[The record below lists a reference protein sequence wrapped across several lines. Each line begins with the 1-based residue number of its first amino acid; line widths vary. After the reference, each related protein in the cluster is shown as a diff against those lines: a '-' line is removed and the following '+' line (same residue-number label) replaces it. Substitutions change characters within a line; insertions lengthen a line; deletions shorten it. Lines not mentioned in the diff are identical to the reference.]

1 MSLSPADAESIGG
14 YALVRRLGS
23 GGMGVVYL
31 GRSAS
36 GRQVAVKV
44 VHPQYALDEEFRARF
59 RQEVAAARRVSGA
72 FTAPVVDADP
82 EAELPWMATLYV
94 PGRTLAEIVAKDGPL
109 GGQDLAN
116 LALGLVEALR
126 DIHRAGVV
134 HRDLKPSNVLM
145 AEDGPRVIDFGISRA
160 VDNEALTVTGRLI
173 GTPPF
178 MSPEQFASPRDV
190 TGASDVFSLGSL
202 LVYAATGNRPFDG
215 GSPYTTGFQVMYE
228 QPALDG
234 VQEPLR
240 SVVERCLAKDPAARP
255 ELAELHRMLR
265 ALPGTAAPMAPGTTD
280 PAVAP
285 GTADQPMAPA
295 AADRAGSRHRAAPAH
310 AVPRQVA
317 AAPRTGGTGGTDGT
331 DGSRTGHRRRVW
343 RILISLAATLAVTGL
358 SITAVKWGQHRA
370 SASHPSTAS
379 ASPTG
384 GPSTPE
390 LPAGWQPWRASLST
404 AVKGEPVD
412 DLASGCV
419 PDKNALY
426 CAGTGFTV
434 AKIDAATGR
443 VLWRYGT
450 SPQTSRPVGVRN
462 GLVYVYEKPPD
473 ALYENATYLTRRL
486 VALDADTR
494 QRRWSRLV
502 SEDRPAYLF
511 SRGVLTMSKDAKK
524 FVAYDESGREL
535 WTAPAQ
541 ASAGNT
547 CIPGVLDGAPYG
559 LCTPDDPAR
568 GSVSLLRFDP
578 ADGTRHEIAPLPA
591 GTQPLGV
598 VGGRPLLL
606 VPQDVEYVSD
616 GGEDEPYKQLLSVD
630 PSSGAVERIP
640 LTGTARGSAT
650 LTGGVVYFVRPNGT
664 VTAVRA
670 ANGKRLWQKSTDGEN
685 LSAPVASR
693 RYGDLYFTN
702 RYGRLLALDRDTGA
716 PTWHTTALENP
727 GGSVEDTTPSVLL
740 VEDAIVAVVG
750 ETAFSVRPDR
760 PTARPSLATAG

>member
-1 MSLSPADAESIGG
+1 MSLSSADAESIGG
-14 YALVRRLGS
+14 YALEHRLGS

-44 VHPQYALDEEFRARF
+44 VHAQYALDEEFRARF
-59 RQEVAAARRVSGA
+59 RREVAAARRVSGA
-72 FTAPVVDADP
+72 FTASVVDADP
-82 EAELPWMATLYV
+82 DAELPWMATLYV
-94 PGRTLAEIVAKDGPL
+94 QGRTLAEVVTRDGPL
-109 GGQDLAN
+109 AGQDLRS

-178 MSPEQFASPRDV
+178 MSPEQFAAPRDV

-202 LVYAATGNRPFDG
+202 LVYAATGNRPFNG
-215 GSPYTTGFQVMYE
+215 GSPYATGFQVMYE
-228 QPALDG
+228 APALDG
-234 VQEPLR
+234 VQDPLR
-240 SVVERCLAKDPAARP
+240 SIVERCLDKEPAARP

-265 ALPGTAAPMAPGTTD
+265 ALPVTAASTAPGATD
-280 PAVAP
+280 PTMTP
-285 GTADQPMAPA
+285 GPGDRTGTRHLATPTHADPRRA
-295 AADRAGSRHRAAPAH
+295 AARRAGETS
-310 AVPRQVA
+310 
-317 AAPRTGGTGGTDGT
+317 
-331 DGSRTGHRRRVW
+331 SRTGHGRRGR
-343 RILISLAATLAVTGL
+343 RILVGLAAALAVTGL
-358 SITAVKWGQHRA
+358 IITAVKWVPDRL
-370 SASHPSTAS
+370 TAS
-379 ASPTG
+379 GQPTASDSA

-390 LPAGWQPWRASLST
+390 LPVGWRPWRASLSV

-412 DLASGCV
+412 DLAYGCV
-419 PDKNALY
+419 ADAAALY

-434 AKIDAATGR
+434 ARIDAATGR

-462 GLVYVYEKPPD
+462 GLVYVYEKPAD
-473 ALYENATYLTRRL
+473 AIYENATYLTRRL
-486 VALDADTR
+486 VALDADTK
-494 QRRWSRLV
+494 QRRWSHLV
-502 SEDRPAYLF
+502 SDDRPAYLF
-511 SRGVLTMSKDAKK
+511 SRGVLAMSKDAKK
-524 FVAYDESGREL
+524 FVAYDEAGKEL

-547 CIPGVLDGAPYG
+547 CIPGVLDGVPYG

-568 GSVSLLRFDP
+568 GSVSLLRLDP
-578 ADGTRHEIAPLPA
+578 ADGTRREVATLPA

-598 VGGRPLLL
+598 VGGRTLLL
-606 VPQDVEYVSD
+606 VPQDMEYVSD
-616 GGEDEPYKQLLSVD
+616 SGGDEAYKQLLSVD
-630 PSSGAVERIP
+630 PRSGAVQRIP
-640 LTGTARGSAT
+640 LPAATRGTAS
-650 LTGGVVYFVRPNGT
+650 LIGGVVYFVRPNGT

-693 RYGDLYFTN
+693 TYGDLYFIN

-716 PTWHTTALENP
+716 PKWHTTALDNP

-740 VEDAIVAVVG
+740 VDDAIVAVAG
-750 ETAFSVRPDR
+750 NTAFSVRPDH
-760 PTARPSLATAG
+760 PTVRPSPTTAG

>member
-14 YALVRRLGS
+14 YALERRLGS

-44 VHPQYALDEEFRARF
+44 VHAQYALDEEFRTRF

-82 EAELPWMATLYV
+82 DAELPWMATLYV
-94 PGRTLAEIVAKDGPL
+94 QGRTLAEVVTRDGPL
-109 GGQDLAN
+109 VGQDLRK

-160 VDNEALTVTGRLI
+160 VDNEVLTVTGRLI

-178 MSPEQFASPRDV
+178 MSPEQFAAPRDV

-202 LVYAATGNRPFDG
+202 LVYAATGNRPFNG

-228 QPALDG
+228 APALDG

-240 SVVERCLAKDPAARP
+240 SIVERCLDKDPAARP

-265 ALPGTAAPMAPGTTD
+265 ALPATAAPTAPGAADWTMT
-280 PAVAP
+280 P
-285 GTADQPMAPA
+285 GAT
-295 AADRAGSRHRAAPAH
+295 DRAGSLHRATPPH
-310 AVPRQVA
+310 AVPRRAVA
-317 AAPRTGGTGGTDGT
+317 QRTGETHN
-331 DGSRTGHRRRVW
+331 SRTGHGRRGQ
-343 RILISLAATLAVTGL
+343 RILVSLAAAMAVAGL
-358 SITAVKWGQHRA
+358 IITAVKWGPHWL
-370 SASHPSTAS
+370 TAS
-379 ASPTG
+379 EPPTASDSA

-390 LPAGWQPWRASLST
+390 LPAGWKPWRASLNV

-412 DLASGCV
+412 DLAYGCV
-419 PDKNALY
+419 PDAAALY

-473 ALYENATYLTRRL
+473 AIYENATYLTRRL

-502 SEDRPAYLF
+502 SDDRPAYLF
-511 SRGVLTMSKDAKK
+511 SRGVLAMSKDAKK
-524 FVAYDESGREL
+524 FVAYDEAGKEL

-568 GSVSLLRFDP
+568 GSVSLLRLDP
-578 ADGTRHEIAPLPA
+578 ADGTRHEIAELPA

-598 VGGRPLLL
+598 VGGRTLLL

-616 GGEDEPYKQLLSVD
+616 SGDDEPYKQLLSVD
-630 PSSGAVERIP
+630 PRSGAVQRIP
-640 LTGTARGSAT
+640 LPATTRGSAN
-650 LTGGVVYFVRPNGT
+650 LIGGVVYFVRPNGT

-670 ANGKRLWQKSTDGEN
+670 TNGKRLWQKSTDGEN

-693 RYGDLYFTN
+693 TYGDLYFIN
-702 RYGRLLALDRDTGA
+702 RYGRLLALDRGTGA
-716 PTWHTTALENP
+716 PKWHTTALDNP

-740 VEDAIVAVVG
+740 VDDAIVAVAG
-750 ETAFSVRPDR
+750 NTAFSVRPDR
-760 PTARPSLATAG
+760 PTARPSPAAAG

>member
-1 MSLSPADAESIGG
+1 MSLSPTDAGSIGG
-14 YALVRRLGS
+14 YALVSRLGS

-82 EAELPWMATLYV
+82 DAEQPWMATLYV
-94 PGRTLAEIVAKDGPL
+94 PGRTLAEIVAQDGPL
-109 GGQDLAN
+109 GGQDLRK

-126 DIHRAGVV
+126 DIHQAGVV

-160 VDNEALTVTGRLI
+160 ADNQTLTVTGRLI

-190 TGASDVFSLGSL
+190 TAASDVFSLGSL

-228 QPALDG
+228 APALDG

-255 ELAELHRMLR
+255 ELAELHRMLH
-265 ALPGTAAPMAPGTTD
+265 ALPGTAAPMAPG
-280 PAVAP
+280 
-285 GTADQPMAPA
+285 
-295 AADRAGSRHRAAPAH
+295 AADRATPTHA
-310 AVPRQVA
+310 AVPRRVA
-317 AAPRTGGTGGTDGT
+317 AARRTGRT
-331 DGSRTGHRRRVW
+331 DGSRTGHRRRGR
-343 RILISLAATLAVTGL
+343 RILISLAAALAVTGL
-358 SITAVKWGQHRA
+358 SITAAKWGPHRTTTSPPPAA
-370 SASHPSTAS
+370 SDVA
-379 ASPTG
+379 
-384 GPSTPE
+384 GPSAPE
-390 LPAGWQPWRASLST
+390 LPAGWQPWRASLRA
-404 AVKGEPVD
+404 AVRGEPVD
-412 DLASGCV
+412 DVEYGCV
-419 PDKNALY
+419 PDETALY

-443 VLWRYGT
+443 VMWRYGT

-462 GLVYVYEKPPD
+462 GLVYVYEKSPD
-473 ALYENATYLTRRL
+473 AIYENATYLTRRL
-486 VALDADTR
+486 VALDADTHE
-494 QRRWSRLV
+494 RRWSRLV
-502 SEDRPAYLF
+502 SDDRPAYLF

-535 WTAPAQ
+535 WTASAQ
-541 ASAGNT
+541 ASAGTT
-547 CIPGVLDGAPYG
+547 CIPQVLGGAPYG
-559 LCTPDDPAR
+559 LCTPDDPAK
-568 GSVSLLRFDP
+568 GSVGLLRLDP
-578 ADGTRHEIAPLPA
+578 ADGTRREIATLPV

-606 VPQDVEYVSD
+606 VPQHVEYVSD
-616 GGEDEPYKQLLSVD
+616 SGEDEPYKQLLSVD
-630 PSSGAVERIP
+630 PSSGAVERIA
-640 LTGTARGSAT
+640 LADTTRGSAT
-650 LTGGVVYFVRPNGT
+650 LIGRVVYFVRPNGT
-664 VTAVRA
+664 VTAMRA
-670 ANGKRLWQKSTDGEN
+670 DNGKRLWQKSTDGEN
-685 LSAPVASR
+685 LSAPVVSPT
-693 RYGDLYFTN
+693 YGDLYFAN

-716 PTWHTTALENP
+716 PTWHTAALENP
-727 GGSVEDTTPSVLL
+727 GDSVEDTTPSVLL
-740 VEDAIVAVVG
+740 VDDAIMAVVG
-750 ETAFSVRPDR
+750 DTAFSVRPDR
-760 PTARPSLATAG
+760 PTARPSPATAG